1 MKIRFNEALIAFKKF
16 LIQWNEFITIPLAIV
31 FFWLGGAFIRLV
43 DPTAGLFDAGIFQ
56 IIIFAIAAFLLIHGM
71 AWIVL
76 KITFP
81 KAFRFFDEIF
91 EEEIER
97 LGNDPVH
104 PDVKLTTYQKCV
116 LILLYFLGCLFA
128 MVLLARVIM

>member
-1 MKIRFNEALIAFKKF
+1 MKITFKEALKAFKKF

-43 DPTAGLFDAGIFQ
+43 DPTAGLFDGGIFQ
-56 IIIFAIAAFLLIHGM
+56 IVIFAVAAFLFLHGIAWLI
-71 AWIVL
+71 L

-81 KAFRFFDEIF
+81 AAFTFLDEVF
-91 EEEIER
+91 EVEIS
-97 LGNDPVH
+97 DPENK
-104 PDVKLTTYQKCV
+104 PIPQEWKLTKYQKCV
-116 LILLYFLGCLFA
+116 LVLLYFFGCLFA